1 MIKVVI
7 SGTATDIGKT
17 WVATRV
23 IEHLRAADIEVGARK
38 PAQSFD
44 PGTSINGSVNA
55 VVTDA
60 HLLSV
65 ASGEPVEQVCAAH
78 RWYEVAMAPPMAA
91 AVLGRPSFTIA
102 DLLAETA
109 PGPSSGVMLIE
120 GAGGPLSPIAADG
133 DTADLARAHA
143 ADLVILV
150 ADAGLGTINAVRL
163 SALAFHGFRVI
174 VALNRFDESDE
185 LHRRNRAW
193 LEGLGFEISIDPKD
207 VASQIQSHLATH
219 LEA

>member
-38 PAQSFD
+38 PAQSFE
-44 PGTSINGSVNA
+44 PGA
-55 VVTDA
+55 ALTDA

-109 PGPSSGVMLIE
+109 PGPSGGVMLIE

-150 ADAGLGTINAVRL
+150 ADAGLGPITAVRL

-207 VASQIQSHLATH
+207 IASQIQSHLATH

>member
-1 MIKVVI
+1 MIKVII

-38 PAQSFD
+38 PAQSFE
-44 PGTSINGSVNA
+44 PGA
-55 VVTDA
+55 ALTDA

-65 ASGEPVEQVCAAH
+65 ASGEPIEEVCAAH

-91 AVLGRPSFTIA
+91 AALGRPSFTIA
-102 DLLAETA
+102 DLVAEIA

-120 GAGGPLSPIAADG
+120 GAGGPLSPIASDG
-133 DTADLARAHA
+133 DTSDLARAHS

-163 SALAFHGFRVI
+163 SALAFHGFKVI
-174 VALNRFDESDE
+174 VVLNRFNASDD

-193 LEGLGFEISIDPKD
+193 LEALGFEVCIDPRE
-207 VASQIQSHLATH
+207 VALEIQGYLVAH

>member
-17 WVATRV
+17 WIAARV
-23 IEHLRAADIEVGARK
+23 IEHLSEANIEVGARK

-44 PGTSINGSVNA
+44 LGA
-55 VVTDA
+55 ALTDA
-60 HLLSV
+60 HVLSE
-65 ASGEPVEQVCAAH
+65 ASGEPIEQVCPAH
-78 RWYEVAMAPPMAA
+78 RWYEIAMAPPMAA
-91 AVLGRPSFTIA
+91 DALGQPSFTIA
-102 DLLAETA
+102 DLVSENA
-109 PGPSSGVMLIE
+109 PGPANGVMLIE

-133 DTADLARAHA
+133 DTADLARAHS

-174 VALNRFDESDE
+174 VVLNRFDTSND
-185 LHRRNRAW
+185 LHRRNREW
-193 LEGLGFEISIDPKD
+193 LDGLGFEVSIDPQE
-207 VASQIQSHLATH
+207 VALEIQGHLATH
-219 LEA
+219 LKA

>member
-23 IEHLRAADIEVGARK
+23 IEHLRAANVEVAARK
-38 PAQSFD
+38 PAQSFNSGD
-44 PGTSINGSVNA
+44 A
-55 VVTDA
+55 VTDA
-60 HLLSV
+60 HLLSK
-65 ASGEPVEQVCAAH
+65 ASGEPIEEVCAVQ

-91 AVLGRPSFTIA
+91 TVLGRQTFTIA
-102 DLLAETA
+102 DLVAETA
-109 PGPSSGVMLIE
+109 PGPSRGVMLIE
-120 GAGGPLSPIAADG
+120 GAGGPLSPIASDG

-174 VALNRFDESDE
+174 VVLNRFDTSDD

-193 LEGLGFEISIDPKD
+193 LEGLGFEVCIDPRE
-207 VASQIQSHLATH
+207 VALEIQSHLATH

>member
-17 WVATRV
+17 WIAARV
-23 IEHLRAADIEVGARK
+23 ITHLREANIEVGARK

-44 PGTSINGSVNA
+44 RGA
-55 VVTDA
+55 ELTDA
-60 HLLSV
+60 HVLSQ
-65 ASGEPVEQVCAAH
+65 ASGEPIEQVCPAH
-78 RWYEVAMAPPMAA
+78 RWYEIAMAPPMAA
-91 AVLGRPSFTIA
+91 DALGQPSFTIA
-102 DLLAETA
+102 DLVSENA
-109 PGPSSGVMLIE
+109 PGPSNGVMLIE

-133 DTADLARAHA
+133 DTADLARAHS

-174 VALNRFDESDE
+174 VVLNRFDPSDD
-185 LHRRNRAW
+185 LHRRNREW
-193 LEGLGFEISIDPKD
+193 LDGLGFEVSIDPQA
-207 VASQIQSHLATH
+207 VALEIQGHLATH
-219 LEA
+219 LKA

>member
-23 IEHLRAADIEVGARK
+23 IEHLKGANVEVAARK
-38 PAQSFD
+38 PAQSFN
-44 PGTSINGSVNA
+44 PGDAI
-55 VVTDA
+55 TDA
-60 HLLSV
+60 LLLSA
-65 ASGEPVEQVCAAH
+65 ASGEPIEEVCAAQ

-91 AVLGRPSFTIA
+91 TVLGRPTFTIA
-102 DLLAETA
+102 DLVAETA
-109 PGPSSGVMLIE
+109 PGPAHGVMLIE
-120 GAGGPLSPIAADG
+120 GAGGPLSPIASDG
-133 DTADLARAHA
+133 DTADLARAHS

-174 VALNRFDESDE
+174 VVLNRFDALED

-193 LEGLGFEISIDPKD
+193 LEGLGFEVCIDPRE
-207 VASQIQSHLATH
+207 VALEIQGHLAAH